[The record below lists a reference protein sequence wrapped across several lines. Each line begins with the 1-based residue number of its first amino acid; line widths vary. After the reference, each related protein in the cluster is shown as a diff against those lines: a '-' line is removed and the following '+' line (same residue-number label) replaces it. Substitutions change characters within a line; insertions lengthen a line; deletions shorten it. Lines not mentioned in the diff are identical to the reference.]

1 MSKAGLLLT
10 FVGLEARANKPLN
23 KIYPTLLSWHIYPHK
38 DLTGQVPTGNSL
50 TPWSSPLEH
59 TSEEKVYPTSC
70 ISRGAYICE
79 WTPQPQGQGL
89 STLLGKRG
97 ELPGQSA
104 RRRMSWR
111 RGRQGPGSQ
120 HSVILGEL
128 RGPRSGL
135 QGGLPPERFTG
146 WPEVLEAGPLLPGLG
161 AVLA

>member
-59 TSEEKVYPTSC
+59 TSVEKVYPTSC
-70 ISRGAYICE
+70 ISRGAYTCE

-89 STLLGKRG
+89 STLLGKKG

-104 RRRMSWR
+104 RRRMS
-111 RGRQGPGSQ
+111 
-120 HSVILGEL
+120 L
-128 RGPRSGL
+128 RSARSWKPTVSFWGNS
-135 QGGLPPERFTG
+135 G
-146 WPEVLEAGPLLPGLG
+146 VPLVVYKG
-161 AVLA
+161 AYPLNASLDGQKF